1 MSTITSG
8 TELRHIQN
16 RAYCRYD
23 TENAEKIVHALD
35 KGNVPHFARYNQQAL
50 SLTYDS
56 SFQAVVDEIITKTES
71 GDFEELLLEI
81 QDRKNANGCRILVPE
96 VADVLEMSVGAVNSR
111 PDEMIDALCLAYIKL
126 WHCDKAT
133 IKRELS
139 EIIRV
144 NNFIEEKEESVIRT
158 LLESEEQKIREQE
171 RSLQR

>member
-1 MSTITSG
+1 M
-8 TELRHIQN
+8 
-16 RAYCRYD
+16 
-23 TENAEKIVHALD
+23 
-35 KGNVPHFARYNQQAL
+35 PHFARYNQQAL

-81 QDRKNANGCRILVPE
+81 QDRKNVNGCRILVPE

-111 PDEMIDALCLAYIKL
+111 PDEMIDALCLAYIRL

-144 NNFIEEKEESVIRT
+144 NNFIEEKEESVIHTFGIQRAENQRT
-158 LLESEEQKIREQE
+158 GKESAKMKKKMLIGSAVFAAIVSVAAFVLIRN
-171 RSLQR
+171 RK

>member
-1 MSTITSG
+1 M
-8 TELRHIQN
+8 
-16 RAYCRYD
+16 
-23 TENAEKIVHALD
+23 
-35 KGNVPHFARYNQQAL
+35 PHFARYNQQAL

-96 VADVLEMSVGAVNSR
+96 VADVLEMSVGTVNSR

-144 NNFIEEKEESVIRT
+144 NNFIEEKEESVIHT
-158 LLESEEQKIREQE
+158 LLESKEQKIREQE

>member
-23 TENAEKIVHALD
+23 TANAEKIVHALD

-81 QDRKNANGCRILVPE
+81 QDRKNVNGCRILVPE

-111 PDEMIDALCLAYIKL
+111 PDEMIDALCLAYIRLISNRKKIIIKNLTKQCKL
-126 WHCDKAT
+126 YQPGSA
-133 IKRELS
+133 IYR
-139 EIIRV
+139 
-144 NNFIEEKEESVIRT
+144 
-158 LLESEEQKIREQE
+158 KISNLYR
-171 RSLQR
+171 LQAKKSR